1 MTALAR
7 CGLAIALLSALLAAC
22 AGRDAASEDGPVAH
36 WTLAPEPAVRI
47 GGGDGADALYI
58 ATAARRIANGRI
70 AVASAGAGQIRIFDA
85 RGRLVDSVGRKG
97 SGPGELRFPTWIGAS
112 ADSMLVWDSGRLSVF
127 GPDGKFV
134 RSAAP
139 ELGGALFPS
148 VTGQYADGS
157 LLVAVGDQSSATAAE
172 GRPWRGTLR
181 FIRVAPDGRVVDTVK
196 VAPSGERYSYSR
208 GTTGRVAEDLPFGR
222 RTVAAVAGERFLF
235 GTGEE
240 YRIRAV
246 QGPAGE
252 RELIRRAWT
261 PRKVTSADV
270 REYWARMVTVGAE
283 RDDRD
288 ATAAR
293 ARIPYPRT
301 LPPYERMLADA
312 DGNIWVQDAALPRE
326 WDGTSRWRVFSPDGA
341 PLSEL
346 ALPGRLT
353 IHQIGPDWILSTS
366 LDSEQREI
374 VRLDRYQRSPA
385 T

>member
-1 MTALAR
+1 MAR
-7 CGLAIALLSALLAAC
+7 GRLAIALVSALLAAC
-22 AGRDAASEDGPVAH
+22 AGRDDAPADGPVAQ

-58 ATAARRIANGRI
+58 ATSALRMADGRI
-70 AVASAGAGQIRIFDA
+70 AVASAGAGQIRIFDG
-85 RGRLVDSVGRKG
+85 RGGLVDSVGRKG
-97 SGPGELRFPTWIGAS
+97 SGPGELRFPTWIGTR
-112 ADSMLVWDSGRLSVF
+112 ADSLLVWDSGRLSVF
-127 GPDGKFV
+127 GPGGKFV

-157 LLVAVGDQSSATAAE
+157 LLVAVENQPSTTAAE

-181 FIRVAPDGRVVDTVK
+181 FIRVAPDGRVMDTVK
-196 VAPSGERYSYSR
+196 VARSGERYSYSR

-222 RTVAAVAGERFLF
+222 RTVAAVAGNSLLF

-246 QGPAGE
+246 QGAGDE

-261 PRKVTSADV
+261 PRRVSPDDI
-270 REYWARMVTVGAE
+270 RDYWARMVTVGGGE
-283 RDDRD
+283 RDDPQT
-288 ATAAR
+288 TAVR
-293 ARIPYPRT
+293 ARIPYPKT
-301 LPPYERMLADA
+301 LPPYERMLVDT
-312 DGNIWVQDAALPRE
+312 DGNIWVQDASLPHE
-326 WDGTSRWRVFSPDGA
+326 WDGTSRWRVFSPEGA
-341 PLSEL
+341 LLSEL

-366 LDSEQREI
+366 LDDEQREI